1 MQHRN
6 SHLLVGYWSRLRRG
20 RAVPNQSDIDPRAI
34 KRMLASVFILDAE
47 DAERP
52 LYRLTG
58 TQICDSYGYELKGSS
73 FLNHW
78 DANVRGAIG
87 QLLRQALVTHQP
99 VCLTALATVE
109 GGAMVEIEIVLAPV
123 GMGAG
128 GVTRFIGLMQT
139 PSDAQQ
145 SAKRAILSQRLTGA
159 EMVREDQPRAISGEM
174 NTGSA
179 PEFATKPRVRAD
191 QRFHE
196 TPLRSSER
204 GAKAPTPSTAH
215 ERRRSQH
222 LRLIVCRPSPAR
234 EADLAERD
242 AANPLSPRRGS
253 RPRLI
258 CLNGGL
264 QSA

>member
-20 RAVPNQSDIDPRAI
+20 RVVPNQSDIDPRAI

-47 DAERP
+47 DADCP
-52 LYRLTG
+52 TYRLTG
-58 TQICDSYGYELKGSS
+58 THICDSYGYELKGSS

-99 VCLTALATVE
+99 VCLTALATVD

-123 GMGAG
+123 GMGTS

-139 PSDAQQ
+139 RSDTQQ
-145 SAKRAILSQRLTGA
+145 LTKRPILSQRLTGA
-159 EMVREDQPRAISGEM
+159 EMVCEEQPKAISGEM
-174 NTGSA
+174 HTGS
-179 PEFATKPRVRAD
+179 PSEFAAKPRARAD
-191 QRFHE
+191 QRGHE
-196 TPLRSSER
+196 PLIRSNER
-204 GAKAPTPSTAH
+204 GAKSPAPTTARD
-215 ERRRSQH
+215 RRRPQH
-222 LRLIVCRPSPAR
+222 LRLIVCRPLPAR
-234 EADLAERD
+234 EADLIERD
-242 AANPLSPRRGS
+242 AANPLSARRGN